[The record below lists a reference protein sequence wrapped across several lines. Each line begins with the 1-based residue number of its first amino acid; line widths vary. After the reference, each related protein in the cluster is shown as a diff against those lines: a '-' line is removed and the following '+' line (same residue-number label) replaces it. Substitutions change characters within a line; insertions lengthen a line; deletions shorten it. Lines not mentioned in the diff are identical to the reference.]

1 MLSAQGLMKSY
12 GNQKILADVILDLE
26 KGEIISVVGSSGSG
40 KTTLLRLISGLEK
53 PDSGQII
60 LNNKVLN
67 GGNTFTPPEKRDC
80 SLVFQDYAL
89 FPNMSVQQNIYFGKN
104 SVDNKKNIEQLIQIT
119 GIANI
124 MEKYPHQCSG
134 GEQQRVALVR
144 SLAIN
149 PSLILMDE
157 PMSNLDSNL
166 KTNMTRV
173 IREILKKFG
182 TTAIIVTHDIMDA
195 MNMSDRIAVLDEG
208 KIMQIGEPEEVY
220 KNPQSKKIALLF
232 GETNFIPLDMF
243 PTSRSKFFDVETNE
257 HLISIRPGHFILPDE
272 STASGPKVFA
282 GEIVSLRKI
291 ATDYKI
297 KLKCERLD
305 LNISLR
311 TLLDLTVGQKLKVI
325 AS

>member
-1 MLSAQGLMKSY
+1 MK
-12 GNQKILADVILDLE
+12 
-26 KGEIISVVGSSGSG
+26 
-40 KTTLLRLISGLEK
+40 
-53 PDSGQII
+53 
-60 LNNKVLN
+60 
-67 GGNTFTPPEKRDC
+67 
-80 SLVFQDYAL
+80 
-89 FPNMSVQQNIYFGKN
+89 
-104 SVDNKKNIEQLIQIT
+104 
-119 GIANI
+119 
-124 MEKYPHQCSG
+124 KYPHQCSG
-134 GEQQRVALVR
+134 GEQQRVALVM

-166 KTNMTRV
+166 KTNMTKV

-243 PTSRSKFFDVETNE
+243 PTSKNKFFDVETSE
-257 HLISIRPGHFILPDE
+257 HLVSIRPGHFMLPDE
-272 STASGPKVFA
+272 SKVSGPKVFA

-291 ATDYKI
+291 ATEYKI
-297 KLKCERLD
+297 KLKCESFN

-311 TLLDLTVGQKLKVI
+311 TLLNLSVGQRLKVI
-325 AS
+325 AP